1 MWLALWMEDRRY
13 RFLLTPT
20 RIKRLEHRPFYGD
33 VFGWTFQKWDGP
45 MDYWTVTTGTDGIGI
60 NGGLSR
66 RSGDNATIMNTID
79 VPSADDYLDR
89 ITSAGGKVVMP
100 KDAVPGVGWFA
111 AFVDPEGNHF
121 GIMQPDSEA
130 TST

>member
-1 MWLALWMEDRRY
+1 MPRPVHFDMSAEDPERAVQ
-13 RFLLTPT
+13 
-20 RIKRLEHRPFYGD
+20 FYGD

-45 MDYWTVTTGTDGIGI
+45 MDYWMVTTGTDGIGI

-79 VPSADDYLDR
+79 VPSVDDYLDR

-111 AFVDPEGNHF
+111 EFVDPEGNHF